1 MTLTE
6 DQQAALG
13 RDHLRRAAAQG
24 VDSCAALERY
34 ILALEARIDQLE
46 GQLVARAPWDRPESE
61 HTTRTSDDV
70 LFLDGQ
76 PVEYHYTTTPP
87 PAEKPRKPILVRI
100 PWSDDWRYPSTTL
113 GG

>member
-1 MTLTE
+1 MSLTE
-6 DQQAALG
+6 SQQAALG
-13 RDHLRRAAAQG
+13 RDHLRRAAARG

-34 ILALEARIDQLE
+34 IAALEARIGQLE
-46 GQLVARAPWDRPESE
+46 AQLVARGAPWDRPESP

-76 PVEYHYTTTPP
+76 PVEYHYTTPKTP
-87 PAEKPRKPILVRI
+87 ADVRKPILVRVG
-100 PWSDDWRYPSTTL
+100 SDWRKPDSTL